1 MPRTR
6 VDTRAEIRAVATEL
20 FARQGFEKTSLREVA
35 ERLGITKAALY
46 YHFPSKADLMRGIVQ
61 PFLDEVEALLADRE
75 AAAAVDTRQ
84 FLADYFDVVLRHR
97 QVFELVV
104 RDVAVLAQLDLMQRM
119 LAWRDRVYRLLV
131 GADASPAR
139 IARATVAIGGLQDC
153 ATTEGPVEEFRDAA
167 LEAAVAALGEG
178 S

>member
-6 VDTRAEIRAVATEL
+6 VDTSAEIRAVAAEL

-46 YHFPSKADLMRGIVQ
+46 YHFASKADLMRGIVQ
-61 PFLDEVEALLADRE
+61 PLIDDVEVVLADSRE
-75 AAAAVDTRQ
+75 SGAER

-97 QVFELVV
+97 KVFELVI
-104 RDVAVLAQLDLMQRM
+104 RDVGALAQLDLMEQM
-119 LAWRDRVYRLLV
+119 LSWRDRTYHMLV
-131 GADASPAR
+131 GADATPAQ
-139 IARATVAIGGLQDC
+139 IAKATVAIGGLQDC
-153 ATTEGPVEEFRDAA
+153 AITEGAVEDFRDAA
-167 LEAAVAALGEG
+167 LAAAIAALR

>member
-6 VDTRAEIRAVATEL
+6 VDTRAEIRAVAAEL

-61 PFLDEVEALLADRE
+61 PFVDEIEGLLADRE
-75 AAAAVDTRQ
+75 AAVEVDPRQ
-84 FLADYFDVVLRHR
+84 FLADYFDVVLRYR
-97 QVFELVV
+97 QVFELVL
-104 RDVAVLAQLDLMQRM
+104 RDVSALAQLDLMQQM
-119 LAWRDRVYRLLV
+119 LAWRNRVYALLV
-131 GADASPAR
+131 GLGASPAQ

-153 ATTEGPVEEFRDAA
+153 ATTEGPPEEFRDAA
-167 LEAAVAALGEG
+167 LEAAIAALGK
-178 S
+178 

>member
-6 VDTRAEIRAVATEL
+6 VDTRAEIRAVAAEL
-20 FARQGFEKTSLREVA
+20 FTRQGFEKTSLREVA

-46 YHFPSKADLMRGIVQ
+46 YHFPSKADLVRGIVQ
-61 PFLDEVEALLADRE
+61 PLVDEVEELLADRE
-75 AAAAVDTRQ
+75 AADEVDPRQ

-104 RDVAVLAQLDLMQRM
+104 RDVAALAQLDLMHQM
-119 LAWRDRVYRLLV
+119 LAWRDRVYRMLV
-131 GADASPAR
+131 GPDASPAL

-153 ATTEGPVEEFRDAA
+153 ALTEGPVDEFREAALDAA
-167 LEAAVAALGEG
+167 SAALGR
-178 S
+178 

>member
-6 VDTRAEIRAVATEL
+6 VDTRAEIRVVAAEL

-46 YHFPSKADLMRGIVQ
+46 YHFPSKADLVRGIVQ
-61 PFLDEVEALLADRE
+61 PFVDEVEDLLADRE
-75 AAAAVDTRQ
+75 AAADVDARQ
-84 FLADYFDVVLRHR
+84 FLADYFDVVLRYR
-97 QVFELVV
+97 QVFEMVL
-104 RDVAVLAQLDLMQRM
+104 RDVSALAQLDLMRQM
-119 LAWRDRVYRLLV
+119 LAWRERTYALLV
-131 GADASPAR
+131 GPGASPAR

-153 ATTEGPVEEFRDAA
+153 ATTDGPVDEFRDAA
-167 LEAAVAALGEG
+167 LEAAVAALG

>member
-6 VDTRAEIRAVATEL
+6 VDTRAEIRVVAAEL

-46 YHFPSKADLMRGIVQ
+46 YHFPSKADLVRGIVQ
-61 PFLDEVEALLADRE
+61 PFVDEVEDLLADRE
-75 AAAAVDTRQ
+75 AAADVDARQ
-84 FLADYFDVVLRHR
+84 FLADYFDVVLRYR
-97 QVFELVV
+97 QVFEMVL
-104 RDVAVLAQLDLMQRM
+104 RDVSALAQLDLMRQM
-119 LAWRDRVYRLLV
+119 LAWRERTYTLLV
-131 GADASPAR
+131 GPGASPAR

-153 ATTEGPVEEFRDAA
+153 ATTDGPVDEFRDAA
-167 LEAAVAALGEG
+167 LEAAVAALG

>member
-6 VDTRAEIRAVATEL
+6 VDTRAEIRVVAAEL

-46 YHFPSKADLMRGIVQ
+46 YHFPSKADLVRGIVQ
-61 PFLDEVEALLADRE
+61 PFVDEVEDLLADRE
-75 AAAAVDTRQ
+75 AAADVDARQ
-84 FLADYFDVVLRHR
+84 FLADYFDVVLRYR
-97 QVFELVV
+97 QVFEMVL
-104 RDVAVLAQLDLMQRM
+104 RDVSALAKLDLMRQM
-119 LAWRDRVYRLLV
+119 LAWRERTYALLV
-131 GADASPAR
+131 GPGASPAR

-153 ATTEGPVEEFRDAA
+153 ATTDGPVDEFRDAA
-167 LEAAVAALGEG
+167 LEAAVAALG

>member
-6 VDTRAEIRAVATEL
+6 VDTRTEIRAVAAEL

-46 YHFPSKADLMRGIVQ
+46 YHFPSKADLVRGIVQ
-61 PFLDEVEALLADRE
+61 PFVDEVEDLLADRE
-75 AAAAVDTRQ
+75 AAADVDARQ
-84 FLADYFDVVLRHR
+84 FLADYFDVVLRYR
-97 QVFELVV
+97 QVFEMIL
-104 RDVAVLAQLDLMQRM
+104 RDVSALAQLDLMRQM
-119 LAWRDRVYRLLV
+119 LDWRERTYALLV
-131 GADASPAR
+131 GPGASPAR

-153 ATTEGPVEEFRDAA
+153 ATTDGPVEEFRDAA
-167 LEAAVAALGEG
+167 LEAAVAALG

>member
-6 VDTRAEIRAVATEL
+6 VDTSAEIRAVAAEL

-46 YHFPSKADLMRGIVQ
+46 YHFASKADLVRGIVQ
-61 PFLDEVEALLADRE
+61 PLVDEVEALLAE
-75 AAAAVDTRQ
+75 SGGSSAEQ

-97 QVFELVV
+97 QVYVMVF
-104 RDVAVLAQLDLMQRM
+104 RDIASLAQLDLMAQM
-119 LAWRDRVYRLLV
+119 LDWRDRTYQMLV
-131 GADASPAR
+131 GEDATPAQ
-139 IARATVAIGGLQDC
+139 IAKATVAIGGLQDC
-153 ATTEGPVEEFRDAA
+153 ALTEGPPEHFRDAA
-167 LEAAVAALGEG
+167 LAAAIAALR